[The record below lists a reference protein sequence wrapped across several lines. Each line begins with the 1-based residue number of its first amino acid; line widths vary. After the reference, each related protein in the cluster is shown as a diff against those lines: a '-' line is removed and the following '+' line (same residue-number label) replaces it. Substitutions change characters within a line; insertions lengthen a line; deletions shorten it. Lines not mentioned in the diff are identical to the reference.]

1 LRPYAAGAGTLEVRG
16 AFFTLFTGQLKIL
29 GVDDGLGLTRYTTSS
44 FRMQSSTFVGLSLKP
59 LKLSPEYL
67 EDVISWEMLNL
78 SKKGDECKAL
88 PGGVFR
94 DSSYPYVK
102 NVANYAK

>member
-1 LRPYAAGAGTLEVRG
+1 
-16 AFFTLFTGQLKIL
+16 
-29 GVDDGLGLTRYTTSS
+29 
-44 FRMQSSTFVGLSLKP
+44 MGLSLKP